1 MKEEK
6 EAIVV
11 ASETIPKNNVEA
23 GSGTSIQ
30 VLISSDSAPNFA
42 MRCFTMEPGG
52 GIPNHTNT
60 VEHEQYV
67 LGGRAKIGIGEQ
79 VHEVKKG
86 DVVFIP
92 AGVPHWYKIDGD
104 EAFRFLCLVPNKADK
119 IKIIDGS

>member
-1 MKEEK
+1 MKEDK

-11 ASETIPKNNVEA
+11 TSETIPKNVVEA
-23 GSGTSIQ
+23 GSGTPMQ
-30 VLISSDSAPNFA
+30 VLISPDSAPNFA

-67 LGGRAKIGIGEQ
+67 LGGRAQIGIGEK

-92 AGVPHWYKIDGD
+92 AGVPHWYKTDGD
-104 EAFRFLCLVPNKADK
+104 EVFRFLCIVPNQPDK
-119 IKIIDGS
+119 IEIVEDS

>member
-1 MKEEK
+1 MKEDK

-11 ASETIPKNNVEA
+11 ASETIPKNVVEA
-23 GSGTSIQ
+23 GSGTSMQ
-30 VLISSDSAPNFA
+30 VLISPVSAPNFA

-52 GIPNHTNT
+52 GIPKHTNT

-67 LGGRAKIGIGEQ
+67 LGGRAQIGIGEK
-79 VHEVKKG
+79 VHEVKQG

-104 EAFRFLCLVPNKADK
+104 EAFRFLCIVPNQPDK
-119 IKIIDGS
+119 IEIVKDS